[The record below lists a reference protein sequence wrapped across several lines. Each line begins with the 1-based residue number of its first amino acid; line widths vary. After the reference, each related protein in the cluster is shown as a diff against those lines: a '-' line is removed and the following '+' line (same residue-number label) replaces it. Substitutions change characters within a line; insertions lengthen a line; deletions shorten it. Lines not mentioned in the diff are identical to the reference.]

1 MPKKAKSKVLGCSGE
16 LWIGGRQVYIR
27 YIGVNIPKT
36 KFAKIVK
43 EQQREGLGYILRSI
57 TETGNKY
64 EIELANKYPGKV
76 VVYSVQPGW
85 RYGEVLKIID
95 VKKHF

>member
-1 MPKKAKSKVLGCSGE
+1 MSKKTKNKVLGCSGE
-16 LWIGGRQVYIR
+16 LWIERDRPVYIR

-43 EQQREGLGYILRSI
+43 EQERTSLGYILRSI

-76 VVYSVQPGW
+76 VVYSDQPGW

-95 VKKHF
+95 IRK